1 MLCAVVVS
9 LGVRDATLL
18 ALKQNNKPE
27 SSVQP
32 RVPSDSHSPTSAFCV
47 LGLQA
52 DVS

>member
-18 ALKQNNKPE
+18 ALKQNKSE